1 MAPTGGFDAAVV
13 IAVGEGEV
21 VAEAVL
27 VVLVVAEELCEV
39 LTISESYV
47 YMAQSKARNDALT
60 SRRAVITNSCSAF
73 SSAVLL

>member
-39 LTISESYV
+39 LTISESYLQDDH
-47 YMAQSKARNDALT
+47 QSNLPWE
-60 SRRAVITNSCSAF
+60 N
-73 SSAVLL
+73 